1 MKPSTHLDNVPRRH
15 IKDVDDDDESDEEDK
30 GVDLA
35 EGRKK
40 VRFED
45 DNGERVDQKRKIKK
59 LEEKVFELELENSKL
74 KRQLK
79 KKDYAQV
86 YEENEALKD

>member
-45 DNGERVDQKRKIKK
+45 DNGERVD
-59 LEEKVFELELENSKL
+59 
-74 KRQLK
+74 
-79 KKDYAQV
+79 
-86 YEENEALKD
+86 